1 MKKEA
6 NILAFWIK
14 VTPGMLALMGTK
26 SLGNSLE
33 INTIIVAHLLTVLES
48 LQQFHSESF
57 LVLFNLWAGFFNSFL
72 FFRFGFRCRT
82 LTLNL
87 SIDRILR

>member
-1 MKKEA
+1 LQKTVYTEIIGQTLKKEA

-57 LVLFNLWAGFFNSFL
+57 LVLFNLWAGFF
-72 FFRFGFRCRT
+72 R
-82 LTLNL
+82 L
-87 SIDRILR
+87 SSRPSQCN